1 MDQINY
7 YLLVSFKEP
16 IEYCQI
22 IFQLNQNIFFIIVI
36 ITLYIWIIC
45 LIINLIIFYKV
56 IIQLTEPIKKLQEAI
71 ESSSI
76 KDENIFKYE
85 YDEFINDLF
94 LTSKELLTGQIDNN
108 NNEKGLGKFNILSIP
123 KDKQSID
130 KNLYQKNLII
140 NNDIINKLI
149 KEQENMMDFS
159 KNIKVNEELDDDN
172 EKENEINL
180 KRDKNNNDI
189 KNNNNEILISEIK
202 EEKNNNADI
211 KQNKIKE
218 EEEDREPY
226 KKLFKISEYLD
237 YYKNKIENNYIH
249 IVNNEI
255 KDESRTSNISKI
267 SNNLTANSSL
277 NINSKLKKSIIKGDN
292 YGKGDDYENMSI
304 NMLDNKNITYLWYS
318 IAKKKKNKSL
328 NYQISNNYGELFM
341 EDNTYHQIYK

>member
-1 MDQINY
+1 
-7 YLLVSFKEP
+7 
-16 IEYCQI
+16 
-22 IFQLNQNIFFIIVI
+22 
-36 ITLYIWIIC
+36 
-45 LIINLIIFYKV
+45 
-56 IIQLTEPIKKLQEAI
+56 
-71 ESSSI
+71 
-76 KDENIFKYE
+76 
-85 YDEFINDLF
+85 
-94 LTSKELLTGQIDNN
+94 
-108 NNEKGLGKFNILSIP
+108 
-123 KDKQSID
+123 
-130 KNLYQKNLII
+130 
-140 NNDIINKLI
+140 
-149 KEQENMMDFS
+149 MDFS
-159 KNIKVNEELDDDN
+159 KNIKVNEELDEDN

-255 KDESRTSNISKI
+255 KDESRKSNISKI

-292 YGKGDDYENMSI
+292 YGKGDDNENMSI
-304 NMLDNKNITYLWYS
+304 NMLDNKNITYLWYNIS
-318 IAKKKKNKSL
+318 KKKKNKKFLL
-328 NYQISNNYGELFM
+328 NFFFIFLF
-341 EDNTYHQIYK
+341 K

>member
-1 MDQINY
+1 MKMKLMNYIKKYELCYIFYLRQLNYEVDENEINELYKKIIKGNSTIKDCFVNQNIFDEQIKIKEIIDLNFSYFLDVSNVINQGLLNTEAFPYYFIKYTYPNINYLFDFKSDYLLLDQINY

-94 LTSKELLTGQIDNN
+94 LTSKELLIGKIDNN
-108 NNEKGLGKFNILSIP
+108 NNEKGLDKFNILSIP

-159 KNIKVNEELDDDN
+159 KNIKVNEELDDDK

-180 KRDKNNNDI
+180 KKDKNNNDI
-189 KNNNNEILISEIK
+189 KNNNK
-202 EEKNNNADI
+202 
-211 KQNKIKE
+211 
-218 EEEDREPY
+218 R
-226 KKLFKISEYLD
+226 
-237 YYKNKIENNYIH
+237 
-249 IVNNEI
+249 
-255 KDESRTSNISKI
+255 
-267 SNNLTANSSL
+267 
-277 NINSKLKKSIIKGDN
+277 
-292 YGKGDDYENMSI
+292 
-304 NMLDNKNITYLWYS
+304 
-318 IAKKKKNKSL
+318 
-328 NYQISNNYGELFM
+328 
-341 EDNTYHQIYK
+341 